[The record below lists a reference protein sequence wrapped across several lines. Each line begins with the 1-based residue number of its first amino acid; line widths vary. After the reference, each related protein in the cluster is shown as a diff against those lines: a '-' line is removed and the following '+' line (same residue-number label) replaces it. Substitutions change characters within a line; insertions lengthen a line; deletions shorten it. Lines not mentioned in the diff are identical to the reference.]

1 MKHALVIAVV
11 AATALQGTFA
21 SAQEAQTRWAPIE
34 QSMTALLN
42 EGWRINSH
50 TNAQEA
56 GQINSFSFVLSKESK
71 VVICMIDGPQ
81 PNKAISR
88 CRALN

>member
-1 MKHALVIAVV
+1 MKHTLFIAVV
-11 AATALQGTFA
+11 TAAALQSTFV
-21 SAQEAQTRWAPIE
+21 SAQEAPTRWAPIE
-34 QSMTALLN
+34 QSMTTLLN

-56 GQINSFSFVLSKESK
+56 GQFNSFSFVLSKESK
-71 VVICMIDGPQ
+71 VVICLVDNPQ

>member
-1 MKHALVIAVV
+1 MKHTFFATLV
-11 AATALQGTFA
+11 AATALQSTPA
-21 SAQEAQTRWAPIE
+21 SAQEAPTQWAPIE

-50 TNAQEA
+50 TDAQMPA
-56 GQINSFSFVLSKESK
+56 VPSSFSFVLSKESK
-71 VVICMIDGPQ
+71 FVICIVAGPQ